1 MIQSSIIKHIGV
13 YMIPFSD
20 EELLPV
26 VEKSLEKV
34 KPMLE
39 LDGGGMKLL
48 DIKGGKVFVQLQGAC
63 VGCGSSGQT
72 IKYGIERQLR
82 MDIHPEIE
90 VINIAAGMEDMI
102 EQIASGG

>member
-1 MIQSSIIKHIGV
+1 
-13 YMIPFSD
+13 MIPFSD

-48 DIKGGKVFVQLQGAC
+48 EIKGGKVFVQLQGAC
-63 VGCGSSGQT
+63 VGCSSSNQT

-82 MDIHPEIE
+82 IDIHPEIE
-90 VINIAAGMEDMI
+90 VVNIAAGMEDMI
-102 EQIASGG
+102 EQIAGSGK